1 MIRKT
6 YHLEL
11 ISPCFCAGAD
21 SAVAE
26 IRPASIRGQLRWW
39 FRVLGGTPQDEATI
53 FGSAAGNE
61 GNGSTVRIT
70 VSNVVPCGSWT
81 PPNFGRND
89 PDAYVWYCAKASG
102 KPPGTGPYVAGP
114 RWVQG
119 GALNIGTTFELSLT
133 LLRPL
138 LAPLQQAF
146 DDALHAFL
154 TFGALGLRNTRGLGA
169 FQCEK
174 TKPLGEMIQ
183 FLERKE
189 FIVSQRNLK
198 DTFGDFDAAINDW
211 NAWLKHLRH
220 RSRYPA
226 ESPSALGGIS
236 PRQTSAIRFRPIKLE
251 SGKYT
256 WLAFEA
262 PHDRVLAGE
271 LPTLLTR
278 NIFSG
283 AAPTAPNRRR

>member
-11 ISPCFCAGAD
+11 ISPCLCSGAD
-21 SAVAE
+21 PAKAE

-39 FRVLGGTPQDEATI
+39 FRALGGTPESETAI
-53 FGSAAGNE
+53 FGSAAGDE
-61 GNGSTVRIT
+61 GKGSAIRIT
-70 VSNVVPCGSWT
+70 VSDVIPGSAWS
-81 PPNFGRND
+81 PPSFSPND
-89 PDAYVWYCAKASG
+89 ATSYVWHFARESG
-102 KPPGTGPYVAGP
+102 KSDKDPHGP
-114 RWVQG
+114 RWQTK
-119 GALNIGTTFELSLT
+119 GALKEGTNFLLNLTFI
-133 LLRPL
+133 RPL
-138 LAPLQQAF
+138 SGSLQQQF
-146 DDALHAFL
+146 DDSLQAFL
-154 TFGALGLRNTRGLGA
+154 LFGAIGLRNTRGLGA
-169 FQCEK
+169 FRCRE
-174 TKPLGEMIQ
+174 LQ
-183 FLERKE
+183 FAQEQIDVLQKKG
-189 FIVSQRNLK
+189 FIVSQRLNPESF
-198 DTFGDFDAAINDW
+198 DTLQDAIRDW
-211 NAWLKHLRH
+211 SSWLRYDLRKKHK
-220 RSRYPA
+220 A

-262 PHDRVLAGE
+262 PHDRVLAGK